1 MHVAKITEL
10 FICTDNVKS
19 MGMSWKHRC
28 ESIYI
33 SGLHTL
39 PLNWARQL
47 CSSHDWSVQLNR
59 KSIILFRLSRHTEL
73 KMKVWPWGAHR
84 ELGTQHLLSGEQWGA
99 GAVGLRLE
107 LGADVWSSLVSSAE
121 ELGSGDALPAGFQQA
136 FPSCTHAAEV
146 VLQAGLDLVPVW
158 AQHPWGICSRS
169 PQPQYSCGC
178 SALLKII
185 PQPCPYVAS
194 SIKPGI
200 IISHVSLVMP
210 WSSISFKVHYHHLG

>member
-59 KSIILFRLSRHTEL
+59 KSIILFRLARHTEL

-84 ELGTQHLLSGEQWGA
+84 ELGVGHPAPAEW
-99 GAVGLRLE
+99 GAVGCWSCGSEIGAGGWCLVFLGEFCWGTGEWGCPSSRLSPAALMQQKLCCRLGWVWFLCE
-107 LGADVWSSLVSSAE
+107 PSILGASA
-121 ELGSGDALPAGFQQA
+121 A
-136 FPSCTHAAEV
+136 
-146 VLQAGLDLVPVW
+146 
-158 AQHPWGICSRS
+158 
-169 PQPQYSCGC
+169 
-178 SALLKII
+178 ALLNHSTAVGAQLFWK
-185 PQPCPYVAS
+185 S
-194 SIKPGI
+194 FLN
-200 IISHVSLVMP
+200 HVLMMP
-210 WSSISFKVHYHHLG
+210 HQ